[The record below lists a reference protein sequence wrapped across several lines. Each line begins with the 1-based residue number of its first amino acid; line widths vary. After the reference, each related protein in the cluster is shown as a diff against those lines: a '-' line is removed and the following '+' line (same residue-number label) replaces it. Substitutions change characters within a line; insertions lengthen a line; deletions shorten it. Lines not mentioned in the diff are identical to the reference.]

1 MVWLS
6 IIGGRPR
13 SKQTANNY
21 FQLQMQTYE
30 NRQSDT
36 APVIVVLG
44 ATGGIGS
51 ELCRRLAA
59 KGARLLAAGRD
70 PEKLAAL
77 AAETG
82 AQTYTLDLT
91 QPESVDQCI
100 KQAVETFGRIDGV
113 ANCIGSLL
121 LKPAHLTT
129 DAEWAATLDINL
141 GSAFATVRAAARAM
155 TRTGGSIVLVSSA
168 AARTGLANHEAI
180 AAAKAGII
188 GLALSA
194 AASYAGRGIRVN
206 CVAPGL
212 VRTPLTVRITENEAA
227 LKGSLAMH
235 ALGRIG
241 EPADVASA
249 IEWMLDPAQHWV
261 TGQVLGIDGG
271 LATVRPR

>member
-1 MVWLS
+1 MKVH
-6 IIGGRPR
+6 
-13 SKQTANNY
+13 
-21 FQLQMQTYE
+21 E
-30 NRQSDT
+30 NRPSET

-44 ATGGIGS
+44 ATGGIGA
-51 ELCRRLAA
+51 ELCRRLSA
-59 KGARLLAAGRD
+59 KGTRLLAAGRS
-70 PEKLAAL
+70 EAKLAAL

-82 AQTYTLDLT
+82 AQTFTLEVT
-91 QPESVDQCI
+91 QPGSVDQCI
-100 KQAVETFGRIDGV
+100 NQAVEIFGRIDGV

-129 DAEWAATLDINL
+129 DMEWAATLDINL

-155 TRTGGSIVLVSSA
+155 TRTGVSIVLVSSA

-188 GLALSA
+188 GLTLSA

-212 VRTPLTVRITENEAA
+212 VRTPLTARITENEAA

-235 ALGRIG
+235 ALGQIG

-249 IEWMLDPAQHWV
+249 IEWMLDPAQHRV